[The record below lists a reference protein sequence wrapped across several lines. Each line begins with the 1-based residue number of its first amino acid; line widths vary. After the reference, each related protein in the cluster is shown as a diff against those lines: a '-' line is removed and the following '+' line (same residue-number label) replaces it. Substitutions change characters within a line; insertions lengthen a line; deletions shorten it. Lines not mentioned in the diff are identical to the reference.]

1 MKGLVEQSAG
11 PFAISYWARNRATS
25 DTSDAQADRQLACDY
40 ACPRK
45 ALVLAAPIG

>member
-11 PFAISYWARNRATS
+11 PFAISYWARMTPEYEGQI
-25 DTSDAQADRQLACDY
+25 AQPSGQLACDY

-45 ALVLAAPIG
+45 ALVLAASIG